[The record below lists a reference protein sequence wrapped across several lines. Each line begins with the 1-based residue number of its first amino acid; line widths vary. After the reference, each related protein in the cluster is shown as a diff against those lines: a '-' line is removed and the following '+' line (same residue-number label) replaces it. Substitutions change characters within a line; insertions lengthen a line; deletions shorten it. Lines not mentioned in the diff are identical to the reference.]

1 MPPPASPRDDAR
13 MTAPSLALARRRGGR
28 PDFGAAV
35 WIALA
40 LVLVALIANPL
51 VNLLS
56 MSLHGADG
64 GGWTLRNYA
73 TAFGS
78 RRYLGAYGNSL
89 LLGLCVA
96 ATCALLGVPMAW
108 AVSRTDMPCKA
119 LVRLM
124 VLATFVTPPFLGATA
139 WILLASPNAGWVNV
153 AFRALFRTDWAPFDI
168 YSFAGVV
175 FVLAI
180 YSFPYVF
187 TFTTA
192 ALDNVSSEMEDAAG
206 ILGSGRART
215 MRRITLPLVLPAILA
230 ASIITYL
237 DAVSI
242 ISSTIM
248 VALPARLN
256 LIPLQLWEF
265 FSYPLRVEVAA
276 AYSVPMLLIAIA
288 MFWGQRRLLG
298 RKGYVALT
306 GKAGQRRPVAL
317 GRWRWLLL
325 GWCMLVLTLSI
336 VAPYLVLVQGAFTRA
351 WTRGL
356 VAANLSLENFAYL
369 FASYDEA
376 PRAIVN
382 TFLYSGSAATI
393 AVLLSLAIA
402 YIFARRLVPGAT
414 ALAALA
420 YTPAVVPGLILA
432 IGFYA
437 AYAVPPFRLAGTG
450 TLLVIAFTTRFL
462 PIAFASASSAIAAVN
477 PEMEDAA
484 RILGGSR
491 MLALRRILAPLL
503 KRGLAG
509 AWLLVF
515 ILAAREVSS
524 ALFLYG
530 PHSRTMSVYFFDLAE
545 NGRFEILCALGVVL
559 LATMLVFVFA
569 GQVLVGRDF
578 MVRREA

>member
-1 MPPPASPRDDAR
+1 MTPGAVALPRGRLAS
-13 MTAPSLALARRRGGR
+13 LGIGGVAWI
-28 PDFGAAV
+28 GLAAV
-35 WIALA
+35 
-40 LVLVALIANPL
+40 LVLLVANPL
-51 VNLLS
+51 VHLLS
-56 MSLHGADG
+56 ISLSGPG
-64 GGWTLRNYA
+64 GEGWTLRNYA

-78 RRYLGAYGNSL
+78 KRYLDAYVNSL
-89 LLGLCVA
+89 LLGGCVSALCIV
-96 ATCALLGVPMAW
+96 LGLPIAW

-119 LVRLM
+119 LVRML

-139 WILLASPNAGWVNV
+139 WILLASPNAGWINV
-153 AFRALFRTDWAPFDI
+153 AWRSLFGTSWSPFDI
-168 YSFAGVV
+168 YSFAGVT

-187 TFTTA
+187 TFATA
-192 ALDNVSSEMEDAAG
+192 ALENVSSEMEDAAG
-206 ILGSGRART
+206 ILGSGRFRT

-248 VALPARLN
+248 VALPARIN

-265 FSYPLRVEVAA
+265 FAYPLRVEVAA
-276 AYSVPMLLIAIA
+276 AYSIPMLLIAVA
-288 MFWGQRRLLG
+288 MFWLQKRLLG

-306 GKAGQRRPVAL
+306 GKGGHRRPIVL
-317 GRWRWLLL
+317 GPMRWVMLA
-325 GWCMLVLTLSI
+325 WCVLVLTLSI
-336 VAPYLVLVQGAFTRA
+336 LAPYLVLLEGAFTRA

-356 VAANLSLENFAYL
+356 AWSNVTMANFAYL
-369 FASYDEA
+369 FSSYNEA

-382 TFLYSGSAATI
+382 TFLYSGFAATL
-393 AVLLSLAIA
+393 AVGLSLAIA
-402 YIFARRLVPGAT
+402 YITTRKLVPGSG

-420 YTPAVVPGLILA
+420 YMPVVIPGLILA

-437 AYAVPPFRLAGTG
+437 SYAVPPFQLAGTG
-450 TLLVIAFTTRFL
+450 LILVIAFTTRFL
-462 PIAFASASSAIAAVN
+462 PISFASTSSAMSAVN
-477 PEMEDAA
+477 PEMEEAG

-491 MLALRRILAPLL
+491 SLALRRILAPLL
-503 KRGLAG
+503 KRNLAG

-515 ILAAREVSS
+515 ILSSREVSS

-530 PHSRTMSVYFFDLAE
+530 PQSRTMSVYFFDLAE

-559 LATMLVFVFA
+559 LVTTLVFVVI
-569 GQVLVGRDF
+569 GQLVVGRDF
-578 MVRREA
+578 MIRSQS

>member
-1 MPPPASPRDDAR
+1 VTFSADAAHSVSF
-13 MTAPSLALARRRGGR
+13 TRGLG
-28 PDFGAAV
+28 GAI

-40 LVLVALIANPL
+40 LVLVALVANPL
-51 VNLLS
+51 LHLLS
-56 MSLHGADG
+56 ISLSGPNG
-64 GGWTLRNYA
+64 TGWTLGNYA
-73 TAFGS
+73 AAFGS
-78 RRYLGAYGNSL
+78 KRYLAAYGNSL

-96 ATCALLGVPMAW
+96 VLCAILGVPIAW

-119 LVRLM
+119 LVRLL

-139 WILLASPNAGWVNV
+139 WILLASPNAGWINA
-153 AFRALFRTDWAPFDI
+153 AFKALFGTDWSPLNI

-192 ALDNVSSEMEDAAG
+192 ALEHVSSEMEDAAG
-206 ILGSGRART
+206 VLGSGRWRT

-230 ASIITYL
+230 ASIVTYL

-248 VALPARLN
+248 VALPARIN

-265 FSYPLRVEVAA
+265 FAYPLRVEVAA
-276 AYSVPMLLIAIA
+276 AYSVPMLLIAVA
-288 MFWGQRRLLG
+288 RFWAQTRLLG
-298 RKGYVALT
+298 RKGYVSLT
-306 GKAGQRRPVAL
+306 GKGGQRRPIAL
-317 GRWRWLLL
+317 GALRWVML

-336 VAPYLVLVQGAFTRA
+336 AAPYLVLLQGAFARA
-351 WTRGL
+351 WTRG
-356 VAANLSLENFAYL
+356 VAWSNLSLANFAYL
-369 FASYDEA
+369 FSSYNEA

-382 TFLYSGSAATI
+382 TFLYAGLAATF
-393 AVLLSLAIA
+393 AVALSLGVA
-402 YIFARRLVPGAT
+402 YVTTRRLVPGSP

-437 AYAVPPFRLAGTG
+437 SYAVPPFQLAGTG
-450 TLLVIAFTTRFL
+450 ALLVIAFTTRFL
-462 PIAFASASSAIAAVN
+462 PISFASASSAMSSVH
-477 PEMEDAA
+477 PEMEEAA

-491 MLALRRILAPLL
+491 VLALRRILAPLL
-503 KRGLAG
+503 KRSLAG

-515 ILAAREVSS
+515 ILSAREVSS

-530 PHSRTMSVYFFDLAE
+530 PRTRTMSVYFFDLAE
-545 NGRFEILCALGVVL
+545 NGRFEVLCALGVVL
-559 LATMLVFVFA
+559 LATMLVFVFIW
-569 GQVLVGRDF
+569 QTFVGRDF
-578 MVRREA
+578 MVRRDA

>member
-1 MPPPASPRDDAR
+1 
-13 MTAPSLALARRRGGR
+13 MTSSAEAAQRVGTGRGLG
-28 PDFGAAV
+28 GAI

-40 LVLVALIANPL
+40 LVLVVLVANPL
-51 VNLLS
+51 VHLLS
-56 MSLHGADG
+56 ISFSEPNG
-64 GGWTLRNYA
+64 GGWTLGNYA
-73 TAFGS
+73 SAFGS
-78 RRYLGAYGNSL
+78 RRYLVAYGNSL

-96 ATCALLGVPMAW
+96 VLCAILGVPIAW

-119 LVRLM
+119 LVRLL

-139 WILLASPNAGWVNV
+139 WILLASPNAGWINV
-153 AFRALFRTDWAPFDI
+153 GFKALFGTDWSPLNI

-192 ALDNVSSEMEDAAG
+192 ALDHVSSEMEDAAG
-206 ILGSGRART
+206 ILGSGRFRT
-215 MRRITLPLVLPAILA
+215 MRRITLPMVLPAILA
-230 ASIITYL
+230 ASIVTYL

-248 VALPARLN
+248 VALPARIN

-265 FSYPLRVEVAA
+265 FGYPLRIEVAA
-276 AYSVPMLLIAIA
+276 AYSVPMLLIAVA
-288 MFWGQRRLLG
+288 MFWAQKRLLG
-298 RKGYVALT
+298 RKGYVSLT
-306 GKAGQRRPVAL
+306 GKGGQRRPIAL
-317 GRWRWLLL
+317 GPLRFVML

-336 VAPYLVLVQGAFTRA
+336 AAPYLVLLQGAFARA
-351 WTRGL
+351 WTRG
-356 VAANLSLENFAYL
+356 VAWSNLSLGNFAYL
-369 FASYDEA
+369 FASYSEA

-382 TFLYSGSAATI
+382 TFLYSGAAATI
-393 AVLLSLAIA
+393 AVALSLGIA
-402 YIFARRLVPGAT
+402 YVTTRRLVPGSS
-414 ALAALA
+414 ALAAMA

-437 AYAVPPFRLAGTG
+437 SYAGAPFQLAGTG
-450 TLLVIAFTTRFL
+450 ALWVIAFTTRFL
-462 PIAFASASSAIAAVN
+462 PISFASASSAMSAVN
-477 PEMEDAA
+477 PEMEEAA

-503 KRGLAG
+503 KRSLAG

-515 ILAAREVSS
+515 ILSAREVSS

-530 PHSRTMSVYFFDLAE
+530 PRTRTMSVYFFDLAE
-545 NGRFEILCALGVVL
+545 NGRFEVLCALGVVL
-559 LATMLVFVFA
+559 LATMLVFVFI
-569 GQVLVGRDF
+569 GQTLVGRDF
-578 MVRREA
+578 MVRRDA

>member
-1 MPPPASPRDDAR
+1 MSA
-13 MTAPSLALARRRGGR
+13 ALPLGGR
-28 PDFGAAV
+28 TGSGSRGFGGAL

-40 LVLVALIANPL
+40 VVLVALVANPL
-51 VNLLS
+51 LHLLS
-56 MSLHGADG
+56 ISFSDASD
-64 GGWTLRNYA
+64 GGWTLRNYVA
-73 TAFGS
+73 AFS
-78 RRYLGAYGNSL
+78 SKRYLVAYGNSL

-96 ATCALLGVPMAW
+96 LTCALLGVPMAW
-108 AVSRTDMPCKA
+108 AVSRTDMPCKS
-119 LVRLM
+119 LVRLL

-139 WILLASPNAGWVNV
+139 WILLAGPNAGWINV
-153 AFRALFRTDWAPFDI
+153 GFKALFGVDWAPLNI

-206 ILGSGRART
+206 ILGSGRLRT

-230 ASIITYL
+230 ASIVTYL

-248 VALPARLN
+248 VALPARIN

-276 AYSVPMLLIAIA
+276 AYSIPMLLIAIA
-288 MFWGQRRLLG
+288 MFWAQKRLLG
-298 RKGYVALT
+298 RKGYVSLT
-306 GKAGQRRPVAL
+306 GKGGQRRPIAL
-317 GRWRWLLL
+317 GPWRWVLLA
-325 GWCMLVLTLSI
+325 WCMLVLTLSI
-336 VAPYLVLVQGAFTRA
+336 AAPYLVLLQGAFAKA
-351 WTRGL
+351 WTKGL
-356 VAANLSLENFAYL
+356 ALTNLSLANFAYL
-369 FASYDEA
+369 FASYNEA

-382 TFLYSGSAATI
+382 TFLYSGLAATF
-393 AVLLSLAIA
+393 AVALSLGIA
-402 YIFARRLVPGAT
+402 YATTRRIVPGAG
-414 ALAALA
+414 ALSALA

-437 AYAVPPFRLAGTG
+437 SYAVPPFQLAGTG
-450 TLLVIAFTTRFL
+450 ALLVIAFTTRFL
-462 PIAFASASSAIAAVN
+462 PTSFASASSAMASVN
-477 PEMEDAA
+477 QEMEEAA

-491 MLALRRILAPLL
+491 LLALRRILAPLL
-503 KRGLAG
+503 KRSLAG

-515 ILAAREVSS
+515 ILSAREVSS

-530 PHSRTMSVYFFDLAE
+530 PRSRTMSVYFFDLAE
-545 NGRFEILCALGVVL
+545 NGRFEVLCALGVVL
-559 LATMLVFVFA
+559 LATMLVFVFI
-569 GQVLVGRDF
+569 GQALVGRDF
-578 MVRREA
+578 MVRRDS